1 MTESERKH
9 LEKLLEEEKG
19 EEEEEGE
26 EVELGYAYSQKDLA
40 QLTEIDR

>member
-9 LEKLLEEEKG
+9 LETLLEEEKG
-19 EEEEEGE
+19 EEEEEE
-26 EVELGYAYSQKDLA
+26 EEELGYAYSQKDLA

>member
-19 EEEEEGE
+19 EEEEEE
-26 EVELGYAYSQKDLA
+26 EEELGYAYSQKDLA

>member
-19 EEEEEGE
+19 EEEEEE
-26 EVELGYAYSQKDLA
+26 EELGYAYSQKDLA